1 MPTWVKKERR
11 ESSPQITQITQIN
24 TEKKGSRKSV
34 KICGKRKKRASTTD
48 YTD

>member
-11 ESSPQITQITQIN
+11 ESSPQITQIN
-24 TEKKGSRKSV
+24 TEENGSRKSV
-34 KICGKRKKRASTTD
+34 KICGKDKRILTTD

>member
-1 MPTWVKKERR
+1 VVKRR
-11 ESSPQITQITQIN
+11 ESSPQITQIN

-34 KICGKRKKRASTTD
+34 KICGKKKRVLTTD